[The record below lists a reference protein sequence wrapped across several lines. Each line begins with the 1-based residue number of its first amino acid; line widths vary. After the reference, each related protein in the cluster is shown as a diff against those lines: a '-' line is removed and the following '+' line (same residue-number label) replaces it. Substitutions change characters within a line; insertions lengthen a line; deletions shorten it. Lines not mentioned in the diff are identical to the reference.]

1 MVIDTS
7 VLFEALVP
15 GPHPSAAERIL
26 LSAPKLTAPDLIRV
40 EISGALTKAVRRMQ
54 ISADYAAA
62 AFTRL
67 PATLPPLEAT
77 EPLIARSFALSLE
90 LDHPFADCVFLAQ
103 AEARSDT
110 LVTADQ
116 RFVRKLAG
124 TAHAARVVALSDW
137 RPE

>member
-15 GPHPSAAERIL
+15 GPHTGVAAQVL
-26 LSAPKLTAPDLIRV
+26 LSAPKLTAPDLIRIEV
-40 EISGALTKAVRRMQ
+40 SGALTKAVRRKQ
-54 ISADYAAA
+54 ISAEYAAA

-67 PATLPPLEAT
+67 PMTLPPLEAT
-77 EPLIARSFALSLE
+77 EPLIDRSFALSLE
-90 LDHPFADCVFLAQ
+90 LGHPLADCVFLAQ

-110 LVTADQ
+110 LLTVDQ

-124 TAHAARVVALSDW
+124 TAHEGRVIALADW

>member
-15 GPHPSAAERIL
+15 GPHTSVAARIL
-26 LSAPKLTAPDLIRV
+26 LSAPKLTAPDLIRIEV
-40 EISGALTKAVRRMQ
+40 SGALTKAVRRKQ
-54 ISADYAAA
+54 ISAGYAAA
-62 AFTRL
+62 AFARL
-67 PATLPPLEAT
+67 PMTLPQLEAT
-77 EPLIARSFALSLE
+77 EPLIDRSFALSLE
-90 LDHPFADCVFLAQ
+90 LDHPLADCVFLAQ

-110 LVTADQ
+110 LVTVDQ

-124 TAHAARVVALSDW
+124 TAHEGRVRTLSDW